1 MESIGKL
8 TRCSH
13 PFHPSLLPTRP
24 SFQKSISL
32 RPSSTL
38 PLKNH
43 SIRASA
49 CGSNNPNPAKPV
61 LESLNPVLKTACV
74 TLSAA
79 AALFLFRLHLKPAVA
94 APVTPPTVETV
105 NESTEKSIKKEEST
119 IEEHLSRYPEDVES
133 LRSLMEEKI
142 KNRKL
147 QEAIEIID
155 RLIELE
161 PDEKEWPLL
170 KANLHSYSGEFELA
184 KEEFEDILEKDPIRV
199 EAYHGLVMAGAES
212 GDELKGVLERIK
224 AAMERCRKEKKS
236 SEVRDFKLLIA
247 QVKVIEGNYGEALK
261 VYDELVKEEPRDFRP
276 YLCQGIIYTLLRKN
290 DEAEKKFKQYR
301 RLVPKNHPYA
311 EYFDD
316 NMLATKFFAQKA
328 EREMA
333 GSRS

>member
-1 MESIGKL
+1 MESVGKL
-8 TRCSH
+8 ARCSH
-13 PFHPSLLPTRP
+13 PFHLSFLPPRP
-24 SFQKSISL
+24 SFPNSISF
-32 RPSSTL
+32 RTSPSP
-38 PLKNH
+38 PLKFH

-49 CGSNNPNPAKPV
+49 SDSHNPHPPKP
-61 LESLNPVLKTACV
+61 LLQTLAPVLKTACV

-79 AALFLFRLHLKPAVA
+79 AALLFIRLQPKPAVA
-94 APVTPPTVETV
+94 APVTAPTVEPSEQSAE
-105 NESTEKSIKKEEST
+105 NNIKEEEST
-119 IEEHLSRYPEDVES
+119 IEEHVNKYPDDVES
-133 LRSLMEEKI
+133 LRSLMEVKI
-142 KNRKL
+142 KSRKL

-161 PDEKEWPLL
+161 PDENEWPLL
-170 KANLHSYSGEFELA
+170 KANLYNYSGDFNLA
-184 KEEFEDILEKDPIRV
+184 KKGFEEILEKDPDRV
-199 EAYHGLVMAGAES
+199 EAYHGLVMAGSES

-224 AAMERCRKEKKS
+224 AAMERCRKKKKT

-247 QVKVIEGNYGEALK
+247 QVKVIEGNYAEALK
-261 VYDELVKEEPRDFRP
+261 VYEELVKEEPRDFRP

-316 NMLATKFFAQKA
+316 NMIATKFFAQKA

-333 GSRS
+333 GSRG